1 MEDKQDLFKK
11 PSVQVSFV
19 MLLNAIHKK
28 VRFRSS
34 STIGNLIRFRLG
46 YRTLVDSQVVY
57 IHPSSSIYHR
67 QPEWYDE
74 RRKKKGNFSERM
86 ICCLGCVIMN

>member
-1 MEDKQDLFKK
+1 MYYHVEDKLDLFKK
-11 PSVQVSFV
+11 QSVQVSFV

-28 VRFRSS
+28 VRFRSQ
-34 STIGNLIRFRLG
+34 LIFEQSQYDFSVG

-74 RRKKKGNFSERM
+74 NRRKF
-86 ICCLGCVIMN
+86 L